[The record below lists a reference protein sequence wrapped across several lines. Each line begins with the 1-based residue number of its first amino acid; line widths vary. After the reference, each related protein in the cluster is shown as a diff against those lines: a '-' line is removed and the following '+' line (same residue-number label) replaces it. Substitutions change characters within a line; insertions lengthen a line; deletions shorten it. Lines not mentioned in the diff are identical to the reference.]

1 VDVLTAIQQV
11 GGKRMKTQK
20 PPQPLPLGIQPALS
34 IMPHIQ
40 LLQEA
45 LNHSDWIK
53 LPAIENWD
61 ASVKGFR
68 H

>member
-1 VDVLTAIQQV
+1 V
-11 GGKRMKTQK
+11 GGKQMKTQK

-53 LPAIENWD
+53 LWAIENWD